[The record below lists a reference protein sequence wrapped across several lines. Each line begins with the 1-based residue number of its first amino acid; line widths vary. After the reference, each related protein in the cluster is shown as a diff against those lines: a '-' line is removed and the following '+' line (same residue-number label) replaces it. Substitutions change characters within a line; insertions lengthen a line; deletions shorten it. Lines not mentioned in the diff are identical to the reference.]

1 MLQTAPMPA
10 SNQFPS
16 YFLSLISVK
25 DRLLLQGNDCIPF
38 FPSVIVND
46 TYHISWHQL
55 NEFEEFLLDRPN
67 LALFW
72 LIEAVKIMKLPIW
85 EFWHLK

>member
-1 MLQTAPMPA
+1 MTHKWNDCEKGAYVMLQTAPMPA

-46 TYHISWHQL
+46 T
-55 NEFEEFLLDRPN
+55 
-67 LALFW
+67 
-72 LIEAVKIMKLPIW
+72 
-85 EFWHLK
+85 